1 MNLIKKIQHR
11 VGVALTPAEEYERAF
26 TQGVLL
32 GPAKF
37 ASAGELFD
45 RAAAHAQRS
54 GDGQLQRQ
62 AQANALLYKFLSG
75 GSPQCLAPLHEV
87 LGTLPDIER
96 VGSQFERMSTQA
108 LRHEVAGRLAE
119 FAVAMVSPVAH
130 LERAR
135 LHHSAARSFHDL
147 GPQAL
152 MTYAHRPDGF
162 ALDRG
167 HLRGFL
173 HDGLGR
179 YHEACD
185 RARLDPSAAAELIG
199 GALVALHQ
207 TSAPAQRAEAEAWLE
222 RLRSQRACWS
232 CKREFSGAG
241 LHFDSVS
248 ATVHEYTLE
257 VLHRAG
263 EDDAS
268 VDLRGQTIILCTTCR
283 SAVSVLADITAQRRV
298 AELRVEFERHVAS
311 LEHKIAALDRRI
323 SNLKI
328 PF

>member
-1 MNLIKKIQHR
+1 MNLLKKIQNR
-11 VGVALTPAEEYERAF
+11 VGIALTPAEEYERAF

-32 GPAKF
+32 GPTKF
-37 ASAGELFD
+37 SSASELFD
-45 RAAAHAQRS
+45 RAADRAQRS
-54 GDGQLQRQ
+54 GEGQLLRQ

-108 LRHEVAGRLAE
+108 LRNEVAGRLAE
-119 FAVAMVSPVAH
+119 FSVAVTNPAAH

-135 LHHSAARSFHDL
+135 LHHHAARSFHEL
-147 GPQAL
+147 GPQPL
-152 MTYAHRPDGF
+152 LTYAHRSDGF

-173 HDGLGR
+173 HDGLAR

-207 TSAPAQRAEAEAWLE
+207 TSAPAQRAEAEGLLE
-222 RLRSQRACWS
+222 RLRTQRTCWS
-232 CKREFSGAG
+232 CGREFSGAG
-241 LHFDSVS
+241 LHFDAVS

-257 VLHRAG
+257 ILRSAG

-268 VDLRGQTIILCTTCR
+268 VDLRRQTIILCTTCR

-298 AELRVEFERHVAS
+298 AELRVELERHVAN
-311 LEHKIAALDRRI
+311 LEHKLAALDRRI

-328 PF
+328 NL